1 MASVEILMLN
11 IKSGRTLCVRSYE
24 ASVLWDAPD
33 EDRILAKNRAEAKS
47 VSIYEYD
54 EEKHMRQ
61 VREEG
66 IEQGKQEGLALGK
79 QEGLALGKQEGFALG
94 KQEELQRVLEAGGN
108 RLCRLGEV
116 LINADRKDDLLRA
129 IVNESCREQFYKEFH
144 IDPDQEELRQDGP

>member
-66 IEQGKQEGLALGK
+66 IEQGR

>member
-66 IEQGKQEGLALGK
+66 IEQGR

-94 KQEELQRVLEAGGN
+94 KQEELQRVLEAGGT

>member
-1 MASVEILMLN
+1 M
-11 IKSGRTLCVRSYE
+11 
-24 ASVLWDAPD
+24 
-33 EDRILAKNRAEAKS
+33 
-47 VSIYEYD
+47 SIYEYD

-66 IEQGKQEGLALGK
+66 IEQGR